1 MVNEKKLKNLYNF
14 FIVKPIVTSA
24 AAAALSFY
32 FLCFIESNFTES
44 SVFFIFSFFTLFFL
58 TVFFILFFLK
68 KKAHFI
74 FAGLFIGC
82 FAALQ
87 LFFIYAEPLSLAEL
101 NKVEKL
107 KAVLVSEAY
116 PAGEKYYAANAKILS
131 LSYKNGSKFS
141 ASGNIKIFFPS
152 EMVLQNNA
160 YGISVYK
167 TADQAA
173 YKDAYKDAYK
183 ADSRKESLTNFSK
196 GVIFE
201 ASGRFGAKK
210 NGASP
215 LVFFGDKSVP
225 EFLGWMSGILRF
237 RAFLRFYLM
246 RLLSGWESAGALLLA
261 LLSANRDFLALP
273 VSEAFK
279 NAGLAHVLALS
290 GMHVSLVSLT
300 AVQLGSIFGKKS
312 LAVKFSLISII
323 LFVWFAGAAPSLN
336 RALGMMILIIVGKS
350 LGLKPPM
357 ISVLCAM
364 LIFHIA
370 VKPDDALSLGF
381 MLSYGALAGI
391 LIFGSAVS
399 DILNG
404 KIPPK
409 ISGSLSASIGAQT
422 FTAPI
427 VISKIGVLAPIG
439 IIASVVISPL
449 ISAFLILGLAAV
461 FISVLFP
468 FTGFI
473 FSFLLNGFYNLIF
486 FLIRLF
492 NLVPPIKSYSLFDS
506 FVFALVPFA
515 AGLICMMYADR
526 ILKKRENLLR

>member
-1 MVNEKKLKNLYNF
+1 MVNENKLTRNKF
-14 FIVKPIVTSA
+14 FVLKPIVISA
-24 AAAALSFY
+24 CAAVLSFY
-32 FLCFIESNFTES
+32 FFCAIENYFNKFLIISIFILSFIIG
-44 SVFFIFSFFTLFFL
+44 FIFR
-58 TVFFILFFLK
+58 K
-68 KKAHFI
+68 KKYSFI
-74 FAGLFIGC
+74 FAGLFIGSL
-82 FAALQ
+82 AVLR
-87 LFFIYAEPLSLAEL
+87 LFFIYAEPFSLAEL
-101 NKVEKL
+101 NKVKSIQAEL
-107 KAVLVSEAY
+107 TGEAY
-116 PAGEKYYAANAKILS
+116 PAGEKYYAANAKLIS
-131 LSYKNGSKFS
+131 FSYNNGAKFS
-141 ASGNIKIFFPS
+141 AKGNIKIFFPS

-160 YGISVYK
+160 YGISSC
-167 TADQAA
+167 
-173 YKDAYKDAYK
+173 K
-183 ADSRKESLTNFSK
+183 ASSRKEALTNFSK

-201 ASGRFGAKK
+201 ASGRFGSKK
-210 NGASP
+210 NTVSP
-215 LVFFGDKSVP
+215 LAFFGDKSVP
-225 EFLGWMSGILRF
+225 EFLGWKSAVLRL

-246 RLLSGWESAGALLLA
+246 RLLSGWGSAGALLLA

-312 LAVKFSLISII
+312 LAIKFSLISII

-336 RALGMMILIIVGKS
+336 RALGMMILIIIGKS
-350 LGLKPPM
+350 LGLQPPM

-370 VKPDDALSLGF
+370 LKPDDALSLGF

-391 LIFGSAVS
+391 LIFGSAVY

-409 ISGSLSASIGAQT
+409 ILGSFSASIGAQT

-439 IIASVVISPL
+439 IIASIVVSPL
-449 ISAFLILGLAAV
+449 ISAFLILGLAAI
-461 FISVLFP
+461 FISLLFP

-473 FSFLLNGFYNLIF
+473 FSYFLNAFYDLIF
-486 FLIRLF
+486 FIIRTFALF
-492 NLVPPIKSYSLFDS
+492 PLMTADTFFDS
-506 FVFALVPFA
+506 LTFAILPFT
-515 AGLICMMYADR
+515 AGLISMFYADR
-526 ILKKRENLLR
+526 KLKRRENLLR